1 MRPAREN
8 GRPFFSR
15 RIGLSDTGQIVDLD
29 YGGKVSGR
37 IGRVELGALS
47 IRQDEFNLVDAQAL
61 SVVRAKVGVL
71 SESSVGVIATSG
83 NPSSNF
89 DNSLAGAD
97 FYYRNTRLPG
107 GRSFEADA
115 WFQQSDTEGLEGDDS
130 AAGGGFRV
138 PSATG
143 FRGGAAV
150 KELER
155 NFIPGL
161 GYLNPCVAQDR
172 TGIDLRYPVRC
183 AMRDTTTE
191 LGYTYRPQ
199 GRYVQSVYA
208 SLNAQRISLME
219 GAGGILTETAVL
231 PIEITNRTADVLRY
245 VERSERQVLRV
256 PFEISPGIV
265 IAPGD
270 YSFGDSGAEIV
281 TGTHRKFAGT
291 LRIIDGDFYDGRK
304 KTQLV
309 DLTWRPTPHF
319 RTNVSYEY
327 NEVTLPAGDFETRL
341 VRFGFDVI
349 FSSSWSWVN
358 LIQYDNVSDTAGVNM
373 RLHWIPQAGRE
384 VFFVIN
390 QNLEDFDTDGSFHS
404 LVTDYT
410 AKVSYTFRF

>member
-1 MRPAREN
+1 MRPTREN

-47 IRQDEFNLVDAQAL
+47 VRQDEFNLVDSQTL

-71 SESSVGVIATSG
+71 PESSIGIIATSG

-115 WFQQSDTEGLEGDDS
+115 WFQQSDTEGLVGDD
-130 AAGGGFRV
+130 AASGAGFRI

-161 GYLNPCVAQDR
+161 GYLNPCVVRQPTPA
-172 TGIDLRYPVRC
+172 DLGYPNRC
-183 AMRDTTTE
+183 AVRDTTSE
-191 LGYTYRPQ
+191 LGYTYRPRD
-199 GRYVQSVYA
+199 RYVQSVYT
-208 SLNAQRISLME
+208 SLNAQRIELLE
-219 GAGGILTETAVL
+219 GGILTETAVL
-231 PIEITNRTADVLRY
+231 PLEITNRTADVLRY

-256 PFEISPGIV
+256 PFEISAGIV
-265 IAPGD
+265 ISPGD
-270 YSFGDSGAEIV
+270 YSFGDSGVEIV

-291 LRIIDGDFYDGRK
+291 LRIIDGDFYDGRR
-304 KTQLV
+304 KTQFG

-341 VRFGFDVI
+341 VRLGFDVI
-349 FSSSWSWVN
+349 FSSTWSWVN